1 MKRVIVFMLTILSSV
16 ACTADELDVVVSWH
30 KPPYVVMDQD
40 SGFELDLARAIFNE
54 MGHQL
59 TPNYLPFGRI
69 ERAVA
74 NGQLDVALTL
84 NYRHDVDVDILTD
97 EYVRFQNVAVTL
109 KSRNIELNNISDL
122 AQYRVVGFQTASR
135 VLGEEFARVT
145 DDNSNY
151 AEVADQRAQV
161 ITMLRG
167 NYDVAV
173 MDGNIYRWISASLP
187 KDIQKPVTMHNLFE
201 RNGYRAAIPDADL
214 RTKFNAILH
223 QFMQDGRYQ
232 VLLDK
237 YHLENLFEEQ
247 VKSGD

>member
-1 MKRVIVFMLTILSSV
+1 M
-16 ACTADELDVVVSWH
+16 
-30 KPPYVVMDQD
+30 
-40 SGFELDLARAIFNE
+40 
-54 MGHQL
+54 
-59 TPNYLPFGRI
+59 
-69 ERAVA
+69 A
-74 NGQLDVALTL
+74 NGQLDIALTL

-187 KDIQKPVTMHNLFE
+187 DEIQKPVTMHNLFE